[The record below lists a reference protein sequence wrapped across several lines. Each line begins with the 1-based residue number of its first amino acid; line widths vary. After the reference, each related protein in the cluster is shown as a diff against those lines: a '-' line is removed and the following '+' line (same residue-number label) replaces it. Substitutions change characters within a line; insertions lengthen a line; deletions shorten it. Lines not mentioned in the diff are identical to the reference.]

1 MERQKLEELKVSIYE
16 KLRRAIKEGAKD
28 KALGLLDEIDR
39 NRKEYREGFLIWIDI
54 LQSYGADK
62 LGEEFVYETDRIF
75 GERLIW
81 PALFKG
87 LLQNADAEDRLR
99 QRAYVWTSIH
109 GIDLDEIEEDEEKF
123 ILKFKCATGGS
134 TRTRGQYGKTKKAYP
149 WSYGEKGFCYYCT
162 HCPVAIDMMP
172 IEQFGYPAW
181 ITFPQPEGRCIQHL
195 YKDRKGIPEEYY
207 KRIGM
212 KKPKVT

>member
-1 MERQKLEELKVSIYE
+1 MINAIATQIIPWKVKEED
-16 KLRRAIKEGAKD
+16 KE

-81 PALFKG
+81 PTLFKG
-87 LLQNADAEDRLR
+87 LLQKAGAEDRLR

-109 GIDLDEIEEDEEKF
+109 GINLDEIEDDEDKF
-123 ILKFKCATGGS
+123 ILKF
-134 TRTRGQYGKTKKAYP
+134 
-149 WSYGEKGFCYYCT
+149 
-162 HCPVAIDMMP
+162 
-172 IEQFGYPAW
+172 
-181 ITFPQPEGRCIQHL
+181 
-195 YKDRKGIPEEYY
+195 
-207 KRIGM
+207 
-212 KKPKVT
+212 